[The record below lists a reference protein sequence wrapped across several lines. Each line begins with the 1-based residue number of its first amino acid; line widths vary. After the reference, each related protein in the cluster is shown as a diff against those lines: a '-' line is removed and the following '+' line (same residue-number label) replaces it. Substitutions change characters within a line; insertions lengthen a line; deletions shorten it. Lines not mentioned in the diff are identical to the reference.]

1 MLSIEKIG
9 GVMNERILE
18 LVGLST
24 DTKPLKKIDGVEI
37 TNGSTFMEMD
47 TCSVFMYDEENHR
60 WLEM

>member
-9 GVMNERILE
+9 DVVNEKILE

-24 DTKPLKKIDGVEI
+24 DTKPLKKIDGVAI

-47 TCSVFMYDEENHR
+47 TCNIFMYDEENHR
-60 WLEM
+60 WLQM